1 MLSSCCLPCTA
12 LTHIYGSRMRPVY
25 GLIRHTSTAAVI
37 FVIIVTLISPAITV
51 HAATV
56 REGRDA
62 AGADELPEFT
72 EACLGCICDAT
83 SACNLTIGCTAG
95 LCGPFLIGRQ
105 YWFDAGAPVLS
116 GDNWQRSGAYEA
128 CTVDPYCSTSTMYNY
143 MSRYI
148 QDCNGDGEIT
158 CDDYARIHYLGG
170 LQCDMPIHNYAYYR
184 VFRQCVSK
192 IANLK

>member
-1 MLSSCCLPCTA
+1 MVVSESHSSPCRQR
-12 LTHIYGSRMRPVY
+12 GRRVP
-25 GLIRHTSTAAVI
+25 STASLLQFAVLLAAI
-37 FVIIVTLISPAITV
+37 ALIGPIAV
-51 HAATV
+51 QAAVV
-56 REGRDA
+56 RES
-62 AGADELPEFT
+62 GADELPEFT

-105 YWFDAGAPVLS
+105 YWFDAGAPVLA
-116 GDNWQRSGAYEA
+116 GDSWQRSGAYEA